1 MMLFAVACSNGS
13 AIVSAPISI
22 PTAQGVA
29 VTSPPVLAGRVS
41 PVGDIL
47 VGEVT
52 FTHSGFQT
60 QVTKA
65 LPFEAALEEGH
76 VATVELSLQ
85 NLSQPSGSMRTRAT
99 INFDRTIDNY
109 VELPTKGG
117 PLRLYLH
124 RDGTLRSESDPG
136 GFT

>member
-1 MMLFAVACSNGS
+1 MMLFAVACGNGS
-13 AIVSAPISI
+13 PSVSAPI
-22 PTAQGVA
+22 PTAATQSAA

-41 PVGDIL
+41 PVDEIL

-52 FTHSGFQT
+52 FTHSGFRT

-65 LPFEAALEEGH
+65 LPFEAALENRP

-85 NLSQPSGSMRTRAT
+85 NLSQPSGSLRTRAT

-109 VELPTKGG
+109 VELPTRGG
-117 PLRLYLH
+117 PLKLYLH
-124 RDGTLRSESDPG
+124 RDGTLSSEADPG